1 MSAIVLRSSSCESP
15 INAKV
20 LSDAFNMYSLPSLAA
35 TTVNEQ
41 ISMPPNN
48 SETFKKEKKSRKCY
62 ERLSIDFLAVSV
74 VCCVFTLVVP

>member
-1 MSAIVLRSSSCESP
+1 MVDKLTCIRELTMSAIVLRSSSCESP

-20 LSDAFNMYSLPSLAA
+20 LSDAFNMYSLPSLPA

-48 SETFKKEKKSRKCY
+48 SETFKKIEY
-62 ERLSIDFLAVSV
+62 E
-74 VCCVFTLVVP
+74 